1 MAETITYTGNLIVE
15 ACWCGIQHAI
25 PGTLRQRAKDDTS
38 FGIYCPLGHQWVFAR
53 SEATAQR
60 ERADRF
66 ERDLASA
73 REDTRVAKIEA
84 QQARHR
90 ERAQKAAKTRL
101 KNRVA
106 AGVCPCCTRSF
117 QNLARHMAGQH
128 PDWSNGEA

>member
-1 MAETITYTGNLIVE
+1 MAETITYEGTLTVTS
-15 ACWCGIQHAI
+15 CWCGIQLAI
-25 PGTLRQRAKDDTS
+25 PHSLWRKAQSDNRHAV
-38 FGIYCPLGHQWVFAR
+38 YCPLGHQFVY
-53 SEATAQR
+53 SDNETDR
-60 ERADRF
+60 ERAKNEQLARA
-66 ERDLASA
+66 LASA
-73 REDTRVAKIEA
+73 REDTRVAQIEA

-90 ERAQKAAKTRL
+90 ERAQKAAKTGL